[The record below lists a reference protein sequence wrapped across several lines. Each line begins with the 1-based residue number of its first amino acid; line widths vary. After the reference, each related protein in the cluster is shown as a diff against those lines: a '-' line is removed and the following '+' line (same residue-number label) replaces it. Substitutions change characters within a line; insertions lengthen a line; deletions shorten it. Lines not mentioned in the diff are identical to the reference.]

1 MDVIDTIVSLR
12 PGMPGDLYLRS
23 LPDLPKP
30 FVDTTPDDTEGRW
43 PPTTHY
49 SGRYSG
55 HGATVV
61 IDHQGWIARVG
72 LTVAL
77 LDRAGI
83 PGLHAG
89 MTLGE
94 IISAYP
100 NLSPEPEDKHG
111 VQVYAGA
118 TTPGGYELVATAR
131 RGVLLAI
138 GLERPGAGAYRTA
151 RAAFIA
157 ARKTAA
163 QSARRAAQE
172 RRTRWRTI
180 ADPAQMLRD
189 WAATSDDWGQPPVR
203 FRAYAEWLIRATP
216 DQRHAAALNWNW
228 DYGVPPMLYIV
239 RQPDCD
245 LATALE
251 IFYLAQPS
259 YYHTFDDDPACAD
272 FKDED
277 VYGLIKEIRD
287 GVNAGRFTRR
297 DFAFPGVAPYDHYL
311 RGRAVYD
318 PAAFRL
324 DLQGKACIEMEFDDG
339 VPPEALTLS
348 R

>member
-1 MDVIDTIVSLR
+1 MDATDKVVALR
-12 PGMPGDLYLRS
+12 PGMSGDLYLQS
-23 LPDLPKP
+23 VPDLPKP
-30 FVDTTPDDTEGRW
+30 FVDTTPHDTEGKW
-43 PPTTHY
+43 PPTSHY
-49 SGRYSG
+49 SGRYLG
-55 HGATVV
+55 HGATIV

-89 MTLGE
+89 MTLSE
-94 IISAYP
+94 LIAAYP

-111 VQVYAGA
+111 VQAYAGA
-118 TTPGGYELVATAR
+118 TTPEGYELVATAR
-131 RGVLLAI
+131 NGVLLAI
-138 GLERPGAGAYRTA
+138 GLERPGAAAHHAA

-157 ARKTAA
+157 AKTNEAE
-163 QSARRAAQE
+163 SARRAAEE

-180 ADPAQMLRD
+180 DDPAQMLRD
-189 WAATSDDWGQPPVR
+189 WAATSDDWGKPPVR
-203 FRAYAEWLIRATP
+203 FVAYAEWLIRATP
-216 DQRHAAALNWNW
+216 DERHAAALNWNW
-228 DYGVPPMLYIV
+228 DYGIPPILYIV

-259 YYHTFDDDPACAD
+259 YYHVFDDDPGCTN

-277 VYGLIKEIRD
+277 EYGLIKEIRD

-297 DFAFPGVAPYDHYL
+297 DIAFLGVEPYDRYL

-324 DLQGKACIEMEFDDG
+324 NLQGKARLDLEFDDG
-339 VPPEALTLS
+339 VPPEALTPTA
-348 R
+348 